1 MVKFSVLERFF
12 VVLGQVSTLFFLMAV
27 GYLLGKLGKITEAG
41 TREMSTLLVYFA
53 TPCVIID
60 SFQTDWDAAKLH
72 TLALGTA
79 AMVGCFVIYI
89 LSGYLFFRKEEKDL
103 QAPLRFGAIY
113 ANTGFMGLPLV
124 GAVLGEE
131 AMIYGVVAMVV
142 FNAAIFTHGVAEMGG
157 RKALSPARVIF
168 SPGLVATAIGLPLF
182 LTRTALPG
190 PIGAGVRYIGN
201 LNTPLAMVVIGAQMA
216 RADLLRT
223 FREKKLYAATAVKL
237 LLMPLLTA
245 LVLLPLKLD
254 ATFYIAA
261 VILGGAP
268 SAGLTSMLSEQ
279 YGRDVEH
286 AAQLVSLSTL
296 LSIFSLPV
304 MTVLAEALAL

>member
-1 MVKFSVLERFF
+1 MLERFF
-12 VVLGQVSTLFFLMAV
+12 VVLSQVSTLFFLMAV
-27 GYLLGKLGKITEAG
+27 GYLLGRLDKINEAG
-41 TREMSTLLVYFA
+41 TKQMSTLLVYFA

-60 SFQTDWDAAKLH
+60 SFQTDWDEAMLH
-72 TLALGTA
+72 TLGIGTL
-79 AMVGCFVIYI
+79 AMVGCFVFYI
-89 LSGYLFFRKEEKDL
+89 LSGYLFFQKEERDL

-113 ANTGFMGLPLV
+113 GNTGFIGLPLV
-124 GAVLGEE
+124 EAVLGKGGL
-131 AMIYGVVAMVV
+131 IYGVMAMVI
-142 FNAAIFTHGVAEMGG
+142 FNVCIFTHGVAMMGG
-157 RKALSPARVIF
+157 REVLSPRKVIC
-168 SPGLVATAIGLPLF
+168 SPGLVAVAIGLPLF

-190 PIGAGVRYIGN
+190 PIGAGIGYIGN

>member
-1 MVKFSVLERFF
+1 MLERFF
-12 VVLGQVSTLFFLMAV
+12 VVLSQVSTLFFIMAV
-27 GYLLGKLGKITEAG
+27 GYLLGKLDKINEAG
-41 TREMSTLLVYFA
+41 TKQMSTVLVYFA

-60 SFQTDWDAAKLH
+60 SFQTDWDEAMLR
-72 TLALGTA
+72 TLGIGTL
-79 AMVGCFVIYI
+79 AMVGCFVFYI
-89 LSGYLFFRKEEKDL
+89 LSGYLFFRREERDL

-113 ANTGFMGLPLV
+113 GNTGFIGLPLV
-124 GAVLGEE
+124 EAVLGKE
-131 AMIYGVVAMVV
+131 ALIYGVMAMVI
-142 FNAAIFTHGVAEMGG
+142 FNVCIFTHGVAMMGG
-157 RKALSPARVIF
+157 REVLSPRKVLF
-168 SPGLVATAIGLPLF
+168 SPGLVAVAIGLPLF

-190 PIGAGVRYIGN
+190 PIGAGIRYIGN

-223 FREKKLYAATAVKL
+223 FREKKLYTAAAVKL

-304 MTVLAEALAL
+304 MAVLAEALAL

>member
-1 MVKFSVLERFF
+1 M
-12 VVLGQVSTLFFLMAV
+12 LF
-27 GYLLGKLGKITEAG
+27 
-41 TREMSTLLVYFA
+41 RS
-53 TPCVIID
+53 
-60 SFQTDWDAAKLH
+60 
-72 TLALGTA
+72 
-79 AMVGCFVIYI
+79 
-89 LSGYLFFRKEEKDL
+89 
-103 QAPLRFGAIY
+103 
-113 ANTGFMGLPLV
+113 
-124 GAVLGEE
+124 
-131 AMIYGVVAMVV
+131 
-142 FNAAIFTHGVAEMGG
+142 GG
-157 RKALSPARVIF
+157 REVLSPRKVIC
-168 SPGLVATAIGLPLF
+168 SPGLVAVAIGLPLF

-190 PIGAGVRYIGN
+190 PIGAGIGYIGN

-304 MTVLAEALAL
+304 MTVLAEDRKSVV